1 MKFLKSC
8 KIASKEI
15 IKLLHSSNK
24 SIFDKTQKGYGGD
37 VSMNIDLLAEQIF
50 IKHFSKYGNIYSE
63 ECGFIDNKKEKTFI
77 IDPIDGSFN
86 ISNGF
91 PYYGSS
97 VAVKKDDKII
107 KSFVVNLAT
116 GDYFYRNKK
125 KRIENNLFYNKK
137 ITPSLNEMILFEKA
151 YANIEI
157 CEKLARHN
165 IKYRSPGALALSL
178 TLAHRCKA
186 VIFKGDIRQFD
197 IAAGLHFNNHL
208 NIKIENNTILIAKKR
223 EEFKKLLK
231 ILFEKEKK

>member
-1 MKFLKSC
+1 MKFLKNC

-15 IKLLHSSNK
+15 IKLIHSSDK
-24 SIFDKTQKGYGGD
+24 TIFDKIEQGFGGD

-50 IKHFSKYGNIYSE
+50 IKYFSKQGNIYSE
-63 ECGFIDNKKEKTFI
+63 ECGLIDNKKDITFI

-97 VAVKKDDKII
+97 IAIKKNGKII
-107 KSFVVNLAT
+107 KSFIINLAT
-116 GDYFYRNKK
+116 GDYFYKSKN

-137 ITPSLNEMILFEKA
+137 VTPSLNEMILFEKA
-151 YANIEI
+151 YANIDI
-157 CEKLARHN
+157 CQKLAKNN

-178 TLAHRCKA
+178 ALAHRCKA
-186 VIFKGDIRQFD
+186 VIFKGDIREFD

-208 NIKIENNTILIAKKR
+208 NIKIKNNIILIAKR
-223 EEFKKLLK
+223 KKDFAELSD
-231 ILFEKEKK
+231 ILFKG